1 MQLLMIAIVKN
12 YKGHTLRADCVFI
25 CENNVD
31 DKKKKLKEHILVVRK
46 LWATST
52 FPCDFLHFFHIFFNE
67 LVLLL

>member
-31 DKKKKLKEHILVVRK
+31 DKKKNSKNIY
-46 LWATST
+46 
-52 FPCDFLHFFHIFFNE
+52 
-67 LVLLL
+67 

>member
-31 DKKKKLKEHILVVRK
+31 DKKKKTQRTYISGEKIMGDFH
-46 LWATST
+46 
-52 FPCDFLHFFHIFFNE
+52 FP
-67 LVLLL
+67 V